1 MDQVFVAL
9 RVLLSLAAVVGLLWV
24 LQRRIT
30 RGARAS
36 RTAKLVTVVTRQGI
50 SQKASVVVIDVEGK
64 RFLLGVTEHSV
75 TVLNSSE
82 ILADVAE
89 EAPVQASV
97 AATERASVSATVST
111 TARAS
116 AAVFGAVMAL
126 TASPSPRD
134 APSAALQ
141 QFDAR
146 TGLIRP
152 AGALDGSI
160 FSPATWKRAVT
171 ALRQSR

>member
-30 RGARAS
+30 RGARTS

-50 SQKASVVVIDVEGK
+50 SQKASVVVIDVEGQ

-75 TVLNSSE
+75 TVLNTSE
-82 ILADVAE
+82 IVAE
-89 EAPVQASV
+89 SVVEAPVQASV
-97 AATERASVSATVST
+97 AVTSST
-111 TARAS
+111 SARAS
-116 AAVFGAVMAL
+116 AAVFGEVMSF
-126 TASPSPRD
+126 TTSPIPRD
-134 APSAALQ
+134 VPRAV
-141 QFDAR
+141 
-146 TGLIRP
+146 LIRP
-152 AGALDGSI
+152 TGALNGSI
-160 FSPATWKRAVT
+160 LSPATWKRAVM

>member
-9 RVLLSLAAVVGLLWV
+9 RVLLSLAAVVGLLWA

-82 ILADVAE
+82 ILAEVAE
-89 EAPVQASV
+89 QAPVQASV
-97 AATERASVSATVST
+97 AATVST

-126 TASPSPRD
+126 TALPSPRD
-134 APSAALQ
+134 APSAALP

-160 FSPATWKRAVT
+160 FSPTTWKRAVT